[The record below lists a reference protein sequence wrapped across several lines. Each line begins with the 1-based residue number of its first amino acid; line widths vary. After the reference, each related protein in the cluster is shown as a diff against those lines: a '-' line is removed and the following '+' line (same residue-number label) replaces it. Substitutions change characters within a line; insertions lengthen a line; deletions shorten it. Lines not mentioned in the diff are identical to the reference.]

1 MDTADNLP
9 DPLRERALG
18 QNFSTDSL
26 PQKGSQEDQMKEW
39 VRQAKSGPLDDRDPG
54 AIARAEARLADP
66 DYPDDDLLEIVAR
79 NILLRERF

>member
-1 MDTADNLP
+1 MEPADHLP
-9 DPLRERALG
+9 DPLRERALCPD
-18 QNFSTDSL
+18 FSTDAFPEKAS
-26 PQKGSQEDQMKEW
+26 KEDQLKEW
-39 VRQAKSGPLDDRDPG
+39 ARQAKSGPLDDRDPG